1 MRKYIVLLTGL
12 FLSLSVFAQKN
23 IYVYKKDKSS
33 TEYQVSNIDS
43 IYFSTDGAKAYFRVS
58 GGLTEYSISE
68 IDSVSF
74 LSSNTVYITYNG
86 SSASVVNSLS
96 GKGVSISVN
105 GADVTVNSS
114 ITDTDVTYILKGTS
128 TDGMF
133 KIYSSA
139 KFDLYLNGLT
149 LTNAD
154 GPAINIQSKKKAN
167 LSLIGGTSNTLA
179 DGASYVKSS
188 EDQKGTIFSEGQI
201 VFDGTG
207 SLNVKSVSKHAIC
220 SDDYVEIQDGTITI
234 PSSSKDGIHSND
246 YFKMSGGTVS
256 VTATGDGVECES
268 GYILISGGKI
278 TANNATEDVKGL
290 VCDSTLIITGGTIN
304 LNISGNQSKGIKSS
318 QNMVLSGG
326 TITIANSGAAVL
338 TASGSGYDPSYA
350 TAIKCD
356 STITINGANIVV
368 TSTGAGGKGI
378 SSDKNINMTN
388 GTLKITSSGSG
399 TTYKNSSGTTDSYSA
414 SCLSAANINIVGGN
428 VITSSSGNGG
438 KGFKADTAITI
449 GDTNNSPTISI
460 TTTGAKFLVS
470 SSGTGMNAQTDY
482 CHPKAIVSDG
492 SVTVNNG
499 NTTISSSDDGIH
511 AEKLYTQNSGN
522 VTITN
527 SYEGVESYNITL
539 NDGNLTLTASN
550 DGINATAGT
559 VSGGTESND
568 GSYLY
573 VKGGTLVTTCT
584 NGDAIDSN
592 GNIEISGGVTIA
604 NGPSSGVEEAA
615 DFNGTFNMKGGFF
628 IGAGSNSNM
637 TKSMSTSSTQPNM
650 YISSS
655 ALVSSGTFFHIQ
667 DSGGKDLLS
676 FKPQNGGYKF
686 LFSSTA
692 LTKGS
697 SYSIYTGGS
706 YSGGT
711 SVNGLYTGG
720 SYSSSGASLKK
731 TVSLSSS
738 STVNTISF

>member
-1 MRKYIVLLTGL
+1 MRKYLILLAGL
-12 FLSLSVFAQKN
+12 FLSLSLFAQKN
-23 IYVYKKDKSS
+23 LYVYKKDKSS
-33 TEYQVSNIDS
+33 TEYQVSNVDS

-86 SSASVVNSLS
+86 SSASVVNPLS

-133 KIYSSA
+133 KIYSLA

-149 LTNAD
+149 LTNSD
-154 GPAINIQSKKKAN
+154 GPAINIQSKKKAK
-167 LSLIGGTSNTLA
+167 LLLIGGTSNTLA

-220 SDDYVEIQDGTITI
+220 SDDYIEIQDGTITI

-246 YFKMSGGTVS
+246 YFKMTGGTLS

-268 GYILISGGKI
+268 GYILISGGKL

-290 VCDSTLIITGGTIN
+290 VCDSTLTISGGTIN

-338 TASGSGYDPSYA
+338 TSSGSGYDPSYA

-356 STITINGANIVV
+356 STITIIGANIDI

-378 SSDKNINMTN
+378 SSDKNINMSS
-388 GTLKITSSGSG
+388 GTLKIKSSGSG
-399 TTYKNSSGTTDSYSA
+399 TTYKNTSGTTDSYSA
-414 SCLSAANINIVGGN
+414 ACLSAANISIVGGN
-428 VITSSSGNGG
+428 VTTSSSGNGG
-438 KGFKADTAITI
+438 KGFKADTAVTI
-449 GDTNNSPTISI
+449 GDFNNSPTISI

-470 SSGTGMNAQTDY
+470 SSGSGMNAQTDY
-482 CHPKAIVSDG
+482 CHPKTIVSDG
-492 SVTVNNG
+492 SVTVTNG
-499 NTTISSSDDGIH
+499 NITISSSDDGIH
-511 AEKLYTQNSGN
+511 AEKLYTQNGGN
-522 VTITN
+522 VIINN

-692 LTKGS
+692 LIKGS

-706 YSGGT
+706 YSGGNST
-711 SVNGLYTGG
+711 NGLYTGG
-720 SYSSSGASLKK
+720 TYSSSGASLKK
-731 TVSLSSS
+731 TLSLSSS

>member
-1 MRKYIVLLTGL
+1 MRKYLLLLLGL
-12 FLSLSVFAQKN
+12 VLSLSLFAQKN
-23 IYVYKKDKSS
+23 LYVYKKNKSS
-33 TEYQVSNIDS
+33 TEYQISNIDS

-58 GGLTEYSISE
+58 GALTEYSVSE

-86 SSASVVNSLS
+86 TSASVINSLANS
-96 GKGVSISVN
+96 GVNISVS
-105 GADVTVNSS
+105 GADVTVNST
-114 ITDTDVTYILKGTS
+114 ITDTDVTYVLKGTS

-167 LSLIGGTSNTLA
+167 LSLVGGTSNTLT
-179 DGASYVKSS
+179 DGSSYAKSS

-207 SLNVKSVSKHAIC
+207 TLSVKSMSKHAIC
-220 SDDYVEIQDGTITI
+220 SDDYIEIQDGTITI

-246 YFKMSGGTVS
+246 YFKMSGGTLS

-268 GYILISGGKI
+268 GYMLISGGNL
-278 TANNATEDVKGL
+278 TSNNATADVKGL
-290 VCDSTLIITGGTIN
+290 VCDSTLTISGGTIN

-326 TITIANSGAAVL
+326 TITIVNSGTAVL

-356 STITINGANIVV
+356 STISISGANIAI
-368 TSTGAGGKGI
+368 TSTGVAGKGI
-378 SSDKNINMTN
+378 SSDTNINMTS
-388 GTLKITSSGSG
+388 GTLKITTSGSG
-399 TTYKNSSGTTDSYSA
+399 ATYKNSSGTIDSYSA
-414 SCLSAANINIVGGN
+414 SCLSAANISVIGGN
-428 VITSSSGNGG
+428 VTTSSSGSGG
-438 KGFKADTAITI
+438 KGFKADTSVII
-449 GDTNNSPTISI
+449 GDSGNSPTIGI
-460 TTTGAKFLVS
+460 TTSGAKFLVS
-470 SSGTGMNAQTDY
+470 SSGSGMNATTDY

-492 SVTVNNG
+492 TVTINNG
-499 NTTISSSDDGIH
+499 NTVISSSDDGIH
-511 AEKLYTQNSGN
+511 AEKLYTQNGGN

-573 VKGGTLVTTCT
+573 VKGGTLVSTCT

-604 NGPSSGVEEAA
+604 NGPNSGVEEAA
-615 DFNGTFNMKGGFF
+615 DFNGTFNMKGGLFV
-628 IGAGSNSNM
+628 GAGSNSNM

-655 ALVSSGTFFHIQ
+655 SVISASTFLHIQ
-667 DSGGKDLLS
+667 DSSGKDLLS

-706 YSGGT
+706 YSGGS

-720 SYSSSGASLKK
+720 TYSASGATLKK

-738 STVNTISF
+738 SAVNAISF